1 MWPDSPSVFKGFF
14 FFFSSR
20 RRHTRLQGD
29 WSSDV
34 CSSDLLGPL
43 NEIILMAVAKD
54 PQARFQSATAFRNA
68 LQNVVVKETDQAKTQ
83 VMTTKTTP
91 QIGRASCRERV

>member
-1 MWPDSPSVFKGFF
+1 MHECVTLFTFGRTLVSHTTSCLIFF

-34 CSSDLLGPL
+34 CSSDLLESDALREVSSRHPEL
-43 NEIILMAVAKD
+43 SPEE
-54 PQARFQSATAFRNA
+54 QSATAHDIAVGALKYFLLKFTRNSVIA
-68 LQNVVVKETDQAKTQ
+68 FD
-83 VMTTKTTP
+83 
-91 QIGRASCRERV
+91 